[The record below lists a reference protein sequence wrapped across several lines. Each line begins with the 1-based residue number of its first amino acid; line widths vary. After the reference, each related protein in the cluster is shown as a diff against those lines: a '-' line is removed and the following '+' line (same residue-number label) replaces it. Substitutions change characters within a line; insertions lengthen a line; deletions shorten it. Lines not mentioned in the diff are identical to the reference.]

1 MRTQNENGATT
12 ERETVDDAEA
22 FLAAVMP
29 VLTEADTAM
38 HNGNAE
44 PRKELWSRTDP
55 VTLFGAAKTTIG
67 ADEVIPFFD
76 VLATRFSNCTS
87 FSYEVTAAGVSG
99 DLAYVA
105 GIEHTTASVAGAD
118 PLPYTLRVTTIF
130 RREGGDWKIVHRHG
144 DALPEGDV
152 DLTGT
157 QLGRLKNANAGP
169 DST

>member
-1 MRTQNENGATT
+1 M
-12 ERETVDDAEA
+12 DDAEA

-38 HNGNAE
+38 HNGDAE
-44 PRKELWSRTDP
+44 PRKALWSRTDP
-55 VTLFGAAKTTIG
+55 VTLFGAAKTTLG

-76 VLATRFSNCTS
+76 VLATRFSNCAAFT
-87 FSYEVTAAGVSG
+87 YEVTAAGVSG

-130 RREGGDWKIVHRHG
+130 RREDGAWKIIHRHG
-144 DALPEGDV
+144 DPLPEGEIDQ
-152 DLTGT
+152 TRT
-157 QLGRLKNANAGP
+157 QLGRLKRASDAAP
-169 DST
+169 DSAQAQ